1 MRIPNGILPCRPTG
15 RIAGSAP
22 VTGLGWQTRRMSP
35 RERADVLARQ
45 LAVPGPS
52 FHALWSFTYASQS
65 LGAWLVWRADAS
77 KGEYDVPGIAFY
89 GAQMGLSVAWAML
102 FFGLRRP
109 ALAMVTAC
117 MLWTAIA
124 LTITEFA
131 RRHRFAA
138 LLLFP
143 YLGWATYAAAVNL
156 AAWHARRL

>member
-1 MRIPNGILPCRPTG
+1 
-15 RIAGSAP
+15 
-22 VTGLGWQTRRMSP
+22 MSP

-45 LAVPGPS
+45 LAVPGPP
-52 FHALWSFTYASQS
+52 FHALWSFTYAAQS

-77 KGEYDVPGIAFY
+77 KGEYDVPGIAMY
-89 GAQMGLSVAWAML
+89 GTQMGLSVAWAML

-156 AAWHARRL
+156 AAWHAKRNLMGAI